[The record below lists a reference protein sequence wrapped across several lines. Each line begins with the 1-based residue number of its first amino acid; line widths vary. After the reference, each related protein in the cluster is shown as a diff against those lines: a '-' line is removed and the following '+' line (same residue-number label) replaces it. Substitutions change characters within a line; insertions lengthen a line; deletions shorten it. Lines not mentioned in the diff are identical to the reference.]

1 MPIRQAG
8 GRQDEEELFLTDVG
22 YGAVYN
28 YLGAS
33 LGYVVDLAG
42 ALPRTVD
49 GHQARLQRVARILP
63 AYLVLG
69 FHSLPARLASE
80 RGHISHLFS
89 TLRERA
95 GAVGKKMQTLLAATS
110 APMTLIAAADC
121 R

>member
-1 MPIRQAG
+1 MSVTALSTTI
-8 GRQDEEELFLTDVG
+8 
-22 YGAVYN
+22 
-28 YLGAS
+28 
-33 LGYVVDLAG
+33 LA
-42 ALPRTVD
+42 LVSDTSWIL
-49 GHQARLQRVARILP
+49 QARCHVSSMAIKRVSTGRSNLP

-80 RGHISHLFS
+80 RGHISHLML

-95 GAVGKKMQTLLAATS
+95 GAVGKKMQTLLAATI